1 MMDWALLILFIKKK
15 IGVQIFFFDDLLINL
30 FFYGSHNLDSEIN
43 YIPKKDQS
51 CPIIALDK
59 KFQVK
64 NKLMTRS
71 DNKAILRATKVVW
84 TLFIIH
90 RNCFSMDM
98 EHKGSFYVIGL
109 QSYQGWRPPFILTS
123 LEKIR
128 SDPKRKK
135 IRKIIVIINK

>member
-1 MMDWALLILFIKKK
+1 MLNDGLSIINIVYKKK

-30 FFYGSHNLDSEIN
+30 FFFYGSHNLDSEIN

-71 DNKAILRATKVVW
+71 DNKAILRATKVV
-84 TLFIIH
+84 
-90 RNCFSMDM
+90 
-98 EHKGSFYVIGL
+98 
-109 QSYQGWRPPFILTS
+109 
-123 LEKIR
+123 
-128 SDPKRKK
+128 
-135 IRKIIVIINK
+135 

>member
-1 MMDWALLILFIKKK
+1 LSIINIVYKKKK

-71 DNKAILRATKVVW
+71 DNKAILRATKVV
-84 TLFIIH
+84 
-90 RNCFSMDM
+90 
-98 EHKGSFYVIGL
+98 
-109 QSYQGWRPPFILTS
+109 
-123 LEKIR
+123 
-128 SDPKRKK
+128 
-135 IRKIIVIINK
+135 